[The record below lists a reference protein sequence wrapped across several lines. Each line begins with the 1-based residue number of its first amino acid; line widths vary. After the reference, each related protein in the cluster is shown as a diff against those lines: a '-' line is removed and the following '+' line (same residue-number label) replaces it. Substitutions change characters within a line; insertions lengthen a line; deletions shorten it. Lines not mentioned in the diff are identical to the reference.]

1 MHLTSSAIL
10 AAIWPDSLRQWIIVL
25 NVVALVGIAA
35 YLAYSAFSK
44 RERTREKP
52 APNEQRFLA
61 DDELEGRRLERV
73 LGWALLF
80 VSAFAVVL
88 LVYMLREP
96 TRQGEAETYF
106 EEGAVER
113 GRTLYANASSEYYDS
128 VLSLQCA
135 NCHGAEG
142 GGGAASAVV
151 DPDGPDG
158 PEPPE
163 PVTWRA
169 PALNTVLLR
178 FSEEEVER
186 ILTYGRPG
194 TPMQAF
200 GVAGGGAENE
210 QTISDVVE
218 FLKSIQLSPDEARE
232 QARLELEGDPSAEEG
247 SALRAGARGAAEVQL
262 ANAQE
267 TLDTAVTDLDEARAA
282 LAEALG
288 LPAETPDGELDR
300 ACGQLE
306 SQVSGAGEVTEEQK
320 TSGEACRAYQQA
332 AVAAADAQE
341 AFDWAQQWAALRAD
355 VSDGQLLFEL
365 YCARCHTQ
373 GWSTFD
379 PTKPGSTDRLGLPG
393 GGGGAGGGIGFNL
406 RDGAQVR
413 RFGDG
418 DLGFQSQVE
427 FITNGSEENQPYGRG
442 GIGSGR
448 MPGFGRML
456 SEEMIE
462 EIVRYEREELDA
474 TTYDVDGGTE

>member
-1 MHLTSSAIL
+1 MHLTSSAPL

-35 YLAYSAFSK
+35 YLVYSAFSR
-44 RERTREKP
+44 RERAQEKP
-52 APNEQRFLA
+52 APNEQKFLA
-61 DDELEGRRLERV
+61 DEELEGRRLERV

-96 TRQGEAETYF
+96 TRQGEAEAYF
-106 EEGAVER
+106 ADGAVER
-113 GRTLYANASSEYYDS
+113 GRTLYANASSEYYNS

-151 DPDGPDG
+151 DPDGPG
-158 PEPPE
+158 GAPPE

-178 FSEEEVER
+178 FSEEEVKQ

-210 QTISDVVE
+210 QTIDDLVAY
-218 FLKSIQLSPDEARE
+218 LRSIQLSPDEARE
-232 QARLELEGDPSAEEG
+232 QARLELEGDPSAQEG
-247 SALRAGARGAAEVQL
+247 TALRAGARGAAEVQL
-262 ANAQE
+262 ANARE
-267 TLDTAVTDLDEARAA
+267 TLDTAVADLDEARAA
-282 LAEALG
+282 LTEALG
-288 LPAETPDGELDR
+288 LPAGTPDGELDR
-300 ACGQLE
+300 ACAQLE
-306 SQVSGAGEVTEEQK
+306 SEVSGADEVTEEQK
-320 TSGEACRAYQQA
+320 TGGEACRAYQRA
-332 AVAAADAQE
+332 AAAAADAQA
-341 AFDWAQQWAALRAD
+341 AFDWAQRWAALRAD

-365 YCARCHTQ
+365 HCARCHTQ

-379 PTKPGSTDRLGLPG
+379 PTKPGGTDRLGLPG

-406 RDGAQVR
+406 RDGAQVAPVR
-413 RFGDG
+413 RRRSRRAG
-418 DLGFQSQVE
+418 
-427 FITNGSEENQPYGRG
+427 PG
-442 GIGSGR
+442 GVHRERLRREPAVRPRRHRLRPHARLRS
-448 MPGFGRML
+448 ML
-456 SEEMIE
+456 TDEMIE
-462 EIVRYEREELDA
+462 QIVRYEREELDA

>member
-1 MHLTSSAIL
+1 MHLTSSAPL
-10 AAIWPDSLRQWIIVL
+10 AAIWPGSLRQWIIVL
-25 NVVALVGIAA
+25 NVVALVAIGA
-35 YLAYSAFSK
+35 YLVYSAFSR
-44 RERTREKP
+44 RERQQEKP
-52 APNEQRFLA
+52 APNEQKFLP

-96 TRQGEAETYF
+96 TRQGEAEEYF
-106 EEGAVER
+106 ADGSVER

-142 GGGAASAVV
+142 GGGAASTVV
-151 DPDGPDG
+151 DPDGPG
-158 PEPPE
+158 GQPPE
-163 PVTWRA
+163 QVTWRA

-178 FSEEEVER
+178 FSEEEVNR
-186 ILTYGRPG
+186 IITYGRPG

-210 QTISDVVE
+210 QTIEDLVA
-218 FLKSIQLSPDEARE
+218 FLRSIQLSPEEARE

-247 SALRAGARGAAEVQL
+247 TALRAGARGAAEVQL
-262 ANAQE
+262 ADAQRA
-267 TLDTAVTDLDEARAA
+267 LDDALVALDEAEAA

-288 LPAETPDGELDR
+288 RPGDTPADALDDACTDLEEEVR
-300 ACGQLE
+300 A
-306 SQVSGAGEVTEEQK
+306 ADTVTEEQR
-320 TSGEACRAYQQA
+320 TAGEACRTFRS
-332 AVAAADAQE
+332 AAAAAAE
-341 AFDWAQQWAALRAD
+341 AEEAYEWAQRWAEFREG

-365 YCARCHTQ
+365 HCARCHTQ

-379 PTKPGSTDRLGLPG
+379 PTRPGGTDRLGLPG

-406 RDGAQVR
+406 RDGAQQR
-413 RFGDG
+413 RFGEG
-418 DLGFQSQVE
+418 ESGLAAQIE
-427 FITNGSEENQPYGRG
+427 FIKNGSDENQPYGRG

-448 MPGFGRML
+448 MPGFGQML
-456 SEEMIE
+456 TDEMIE
-462 EIVRYEREELDA
+462 EIVRYEREQLDA
-474 TTYDVDGGTE
+474 TTYDVDGGDE